1 MEMSHELAQRPVAR
15 TPLARPAST
24 PQLVEPL
31 VARLLDEVDVGLAVI
46 DAQARVLLA
55 NRAAHRES
63 AQGGRWQIDDGIAR
77 PVHAVDAP
85 AFGRA
90 LRAAVAGLRSLA
102 TFAGEDGQDAG
113 HVAFIPLAPALDAPP
128 LVLLLFG
135 RQQVCGPLGVQFFA
149 RQHGVTLAE
158 SWVLAALCDGRT
170 PRGIAQQRGIAL
182 STVRS
187 QISNIRQKTGARS
200 IPDLLRTV
208 SKLPPLVSIEA

>member
-1 MEMSHELAQRPVAR
+1 MDMSHELVD
-15 TPLARPAST
+15 RPAASA
-24 PQLVEPL
+24 PRLMPSSRLDEPL
-31 VARLLDEVDVGLAVI
+31 VVRLLDEVDVGLAVI
-46 DAQARVLLA
+46 DAQGRVLFA
-55 NRAAHRES
+55 NRAAQRES
-63 AQGGRWQIDDGIAR
+63 GQGGHCRVDNGLARAARAADGG
-77 PVHAVDAP
+77 

-90 LRAAVAGLRSLA
+90 LRAAVSGLRSLA
-102 TFAGEDGQDAG
+102 TFEGDDGQGTG
-113 HVAFIPLAPALDAPP
+113 HVAFIPLATAVDAPP

-135 RQQVCGPLGVQFFA
+135 RHQVCGPLSVQFFA

-158 SWVLAALCDGRT
+158 SGVLAALCDGGT

-208 SKLPPLVSIEA
+208 SKLPPLVSIEG